1 MEVTIEQNAAPP
13 LLADAADR
21 AGFEAAA
28 PVARQPWTAPSVLPV
43 AVDEITRA
51 GPDGTTDGG
60 IFS

>member
-28 PVARQPWTAPSVLPV
+28 PVARQP
-43 AVDEITRA
+43 
-51 GPDGTTDGG
+51 
-60 IFS
+60 